1 MARPKYAEKVWRKIV
16 SPASIACEKNQNDGG
31 FTTNIIPNIKNCKKN
46 TYPKIFSSNDFIAD
60 KKHNFNQSHYN
71 HL

>member
-1 MARPKYAEKVWRKIV
+1 M
-16 SPASIACEKNQNDGG
+16 ACEKNQNDGG

-46 TYPKIFSSNDFIAD
+46 TYPKIFSSNDFIAN